1 VLNKCAIDVC
11 RPTSGNSNLLSE
23 SSLPPFPLERP
34 IPPGRANP
42 WDPAHFMMVQGGH
55 QSVSKG
61 TDGLLL
67 KLLDFLLRGSSSH
80 RGHQLS
86 LRHGFAWLSRSVRK
100 EM

>member
-42 WDPAHFMMVQGGH
+42 WDPAHFMMVQGGTK
-55 QSVSKG
+55 VSQKEQ
-61 TDGLLL
+61 T
-67 KLLDFLLRGSSSH
+67 
-80 RGHQLS
+80 
-86 LRHGFAWLSRSVRK
+86 GFY
-100 EM
+100 